1 MLLALTSES
10 IPIFRSGTQIRLSDQ
25 NSQNPYPFSNQKAI
39 PLGVADIYIAYTGG
53 GGTLCPP
60 GRLGINCP
68 YFKSNIF
75 PIDLFIERNREV
87 GGRLW

>member
-1 MLLALTSES
+1 MFLALTSES

-53 GGTLCPP
+53 VPSALASWES
-60 GRLGINCP
+60 IA
-68 YFKSNIF
+68 
-75 PIDLFIERNREV
+75 PILKV
-87 GGRLW
+87 TSSL

>member
-1 MLLALTSES
+1 MFLALASES

-53 GGTLCPP
+53 VPSVPLASWES
-60 GRLGINCP
+60 IA
-68 YFKSNIF
+68 
-75 PIDLFIERNREV
+75 PILKV
-87 GGRLW
+87 TSSL

>member
-53 GGTLCPP
+53 GVPSVPLAGWES
-60 GRLGINCP
+60 IA
-68 YFKSNIF
+68 
-75 PIDLFIERNREV
+75 PILKV
-87 GGRLW
+87 TSSL